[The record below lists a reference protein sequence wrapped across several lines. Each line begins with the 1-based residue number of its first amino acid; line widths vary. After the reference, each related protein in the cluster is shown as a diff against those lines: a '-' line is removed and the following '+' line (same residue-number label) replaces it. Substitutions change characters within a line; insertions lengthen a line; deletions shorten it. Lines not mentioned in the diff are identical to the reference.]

1 LDAQADLGT
10 KWAPRYIRIVD
21 TLPVTAT
28 AKINKKE
35 LRKDAWR
42 TDDPV
47 YYRPGKDNE
56 YHRLEPAH
64 VEELLRRF
72 VDSGRKE
79 LLNRCL
85 SPPNRESTPKGL
97 HAGSRTSSPKGRPGI
112 TALATACRRRRSTPC
127 STYSATATRSTPM
140 KPLPENRAT
149 TPSSRRRRLCR
160 CGR

>member
-1 LDAQADLGT
+1 GGDRLGLGVTADDPLDRGTGEVLPVDAQAVSAVPDEISEDQMMLALQMVDGRTLDPVDFGEFLDAQADLGT

-56 YHRLEPAH
+56 YHRLEPAN

-79 LLNRCL
+79 LLNR
-85 SPPNRESTPKGL
+85 
-97 HAGSRTSSPKGRPGI
+97 
-112 TALATACRRRRSTPC
+112 
-127 STYSATATRSTPM
+127 
-140 KPLPENRAT
+140 
-149 TPSSRRRRLCR
+149 
-160 CGR
+160 